1 MCCGV
6 GLRAAL
12 MFARG
17 ASAYVVR
24 PGSFIR
30 HVNRFAAVSAR
41 VSGPWLARGARGL
54 VVGGLS
60 CLAKTPLTS
69 CRYKGLS
76 LHVHTV
82 WLSCEFQDT
91 PDRSPFALRG
101 CARWLSVARPGPAVA
116 RAPRPALD
124 RSGARSATRR
134 RGRARPRGLAWGLW
148 PVRARAA
155 ARRRPDGRGVHVTP
169 TACSSKH

>member
-1 MCCGV
+1 
-6 GLRAAL
+6 

-30 HVNRFAAVSAR
+30 HVNRFRGGERKGERTLVGTWSTR
-41 VSGPWLARGARGL
+41 FGSGGL
-54 VVGGLS
+54 VVPGKDTSHLVPLQRTQ
-60 CLAKTPLTS
+60 LARSHSMAELRIS
-69 CRYKGLS
+69 S
-76 LHVHTV
+76 AH
-82 WLSCEFQDT
+82 
-91 PDRSPFALRG
+91 DRFSVALRSTRMR
-101 CARWLSVARPGPAVA
+101 ARWLSVARPGPAVA